1 MLGKPNCRGVPMLEP
16 SLSRPTTACRRGLL
30 RAIAGVLAAGGLLVM
45 LAACDAQRIE
55 KLEEGVATEDDV
67 RRQFGTPFETFT
79 EADGTKVL
87 EYPRQPEGWTNYRIT
102 IGPDGKMSSLRQLLT
117 PANFARIQ
125 PGMNKLDV
133 MRTLGK
139 AAKTQSY
146 ALKGE
151 EVWDWRFKDGPTS
164 RIFSVTFDAQG
175 RVLGTGTTDDTRET
189 QGGS

>member
-1 MLGKPNCRGVPMLEP
+1 MRDECFGPVEGPARREFLTRAAAGVTVACALLMLG
-16 SLSRPTTACRRGLL
+16 
-30 RAIAGVLAAGGLLVM
+30 
-45 LAACDAQRIE
+45 ACDAQRIE
-55 KLEEGVATEDDV
+55 KLEEGVATEEDV

-79 EADGTKVL
+79 EPDGTKVL

-133 MRTLGK
+133 MRALGR

-175 RVLGTGTTDDTRET
+175 RVLGTGTSDDTRET